1 MNHDRYICN
10 TASLIS
16 AVLIPAK
23 IIFIQL
29 GLPLAAEYPRMLSF
43 YTESSQTFYDPD
55 VNLVGLN
62 VPMIVRVVKTISGD
76 IIPITAVDENRTTV
90 WVARGRDTIKPE
102 DSYHL
107 TVLFR

>member
-16 AVLIPAK
+16 AVLIPAN

-29 GLPLAAEYPRMLSF
+29 GMPRAAEYPKLLSF
-43 YTESSQTFYDPD
+43 YTNFSQTFYDPD
-55 VNLVGLN
+55 VNLVGVN
-62 VPMIVRVVKTISGD
+62 FPMTVLVLEN
-76 IIPITAVDENRTTV
+76 IPHTYFDEQKMMA
-90 WVARGRDTIKPE
+90 WVARGKDLVRPE
-102 DSYHL
+102 TPYHL

>member
-16 AVLIPAK
+16 AVLIPAN

-29 GLPLAAEYPRMLSF
+29 GVPRAAEYPKMLSF
-43 YTESSQTFYDPD
+43 YTDFSQTFYDPD
-55 VNLVGLN
+55 VNLVGVN
-62 VPMIVRVVKTISGD
+62 VPMIVRVLTTTLGD
-76 IIPITAVDENRTTV
+76 IPYTKVDEKRMTA
-90 WVARGRDTIKPE
+90 WVAAGKDTIIPE

-107 TVLFR
+107 VIGFR